1 MTKKFEC
8 LAKVCLLALS
18 EELVATS
25 AATAGE
31 STAEGAAR
39 EHAMDAN
46 CIHDVRTIFARVMLK
61 MSWPAWSSSKHA
73 IVHASHH
80 PRCCLGTEAPICA
93 EIARENMPFSVFLT
107 L

>member
-31 STAEGAAR
+31 STAEGVAR

-46 CIHDVRTIFARVMLK
+46 CIHDVRTIFARVILK

-80 PRCCLGTEAPICA
+80 PRCCLGDSGSNLRGDSSAI
-93 EIARENMPFSVFLT
+93 IENMPFLT